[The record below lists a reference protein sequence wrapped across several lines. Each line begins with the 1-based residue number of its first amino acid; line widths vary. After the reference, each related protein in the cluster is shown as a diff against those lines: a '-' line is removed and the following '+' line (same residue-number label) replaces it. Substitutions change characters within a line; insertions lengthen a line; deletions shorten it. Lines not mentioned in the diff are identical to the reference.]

1 MPIES
6 PPSFLEQ
13 RRTKLL
19 VPDRN
24 LTRMWAADD
33 TLELS
38 TPLEVQLAKA
48 KRDLT
53 AFQTRLLKDY
63 ASKGL
68 TPEMLSV
75 KSADPATL
83 RTKGLD
89 IATDITPLFALH
101 FRVLQL
107 ETARLKE
114 MTEKS
119 RETRAVRTTGPLAP
133 REPGQSAIFPGLTG
147 VGRKT
152 RKHGHTRLR
161 RRARGRVSRRKIQT

>member
-19 VPDRN
+19 VPGRN

-53 AFQTRLLKDY
+53 ALRTRLLKDY

-68 TPEMLSV
+68 TPEMLTDSSIDTDV
-75 KSADPATL
+75 L
-83 RTKGLD
+83 LEKGLD
-89 IATDITPLFALH
+89 IPTDIKPLLALQIQ
-101 FRVLQL
+101 VLKL

-114 MTEKS
+114 TTDKS
-119 RETRAVRTTGPLAP
+119 REMRAVRTTGPLAP
-133 REPGQSAIFPGLTG
+133 RAPAQSAIFPGLTG

-161 RRARGRVSRRKIQT
+161 RRARGRVSRRKIKT